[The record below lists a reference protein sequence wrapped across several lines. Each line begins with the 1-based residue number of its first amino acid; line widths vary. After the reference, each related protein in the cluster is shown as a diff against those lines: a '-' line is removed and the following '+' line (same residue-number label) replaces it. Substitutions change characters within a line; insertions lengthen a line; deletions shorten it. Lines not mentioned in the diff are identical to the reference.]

1 MRKVLACG
9 RPTPTKQRSKLDE
22 PTKNFLRDKLQ
33 AHIKGRELNQSE
45 SRSQILEVILDQPAH
60 FNIGELLRSVQE
72 LYPNIGT
79 ATVYRNMSIF
89 TESGIL
95 RETLTD
101 EQGLKVYELA
111 EEEHHDH
118 IVCLDCGHIF
128 EFHDEAIEHAQEK
141 LSVSLKFEPVHH
153 KHVMYAH
160 CQYVKK

>member
-9 RPTPTKQRSKLDE
+9 RPTPTKQRTKLGE
-22 PTKNFLRDKLQ
+22 IAKHSLREKLQ
-33 AHIKGRELNQSE
+33 SHIKGRDLNQSE
-45 SRSQILEVILDQPAH
+45 SRNQILEVILDLPAH
-60 FNIGELLRSVQE
+60 FSIGELLRRVQE

-79 ATVYRNMSIF
+79 ATVYRNMPNF
-89 TESGIL
+89 TDAGIL

-101 EQGLKVYELA
+101 EQGLKVYEIA

-128 EFHDEAIEHAQEK
+128 EFHDEAIEKAQDK
-141 LSVSLKFEPVHH
+141 LSSHLQFTPVHH

-160 CQYVKK
+160 CQMKR